1 MKKFVEK
8 DVAENPLYHD
18 TWKLLKK
25 YRDVVWSLEISVQHV
40 RSKFEI
46 EYGTSIEEF
55 LDSIYLAGADLNG
68 SDIEHHAKCIE
79 RSHKM
84 LKLLDSAVELLR
96 ARHKNGEAYYWLL
109 YYSFLSPQ
117 QLKNVEEIIENLRP
131 HIRDISF
138 RTYYRRR
145 REAIDALSSVLWGY
159 TSKDSLDSTHEE
171 VFSIQRLYRYF
182 AGRPLCCHPGCLLV
196 CQPGSHRRFQ
206 AGRIPAQQHDQRLV
220 GWRHTD
226 RR

>member
-40 RSKFEI
+40 RAKFEI

-55 LDSIYLAGADLNG
+55 LDSVYLAGADLNG

-84 LKLLDSAVELLR
+84 LKLLDTAVELLR
-96 ARHKNGEAYYWLL
+96 TRHKNGEAYYWLL

-138 RTYYRRR
+138 RTYYRKR
-145 REAIDALSSVLWGY
+145 REAIEALSSVLWGY
-159 TSKDSLDSTHEE
+159 TSKDSLDVLEQFFPEPKSTEK
-171 VFSIQRLYRYF
+171 
-182 AGRPLCCHPGCLLV
+182 
-196 CQPGSHRRFQ
+196 Q
-206 AGRIPAQQHDQRLV
+206 AGK
-220 GWRHTD
+220 
-226 RR
+226 

>member
-96 ARHKNGEAYYWLL
+96 TRHKNGEAYYWLL

-117 QLKNVEEIIENLRP
+117 QLKNVEEIIETLRP

-138 RTYYRRR
+138 RTYYRKR
-145 REAIDALSSVLWGY
+145 REAIEALSSVLWGY
-159 TSKDSLDSTHEE
+159 TSKDSLDMLEQFFPEPKS
-171 VFSIQRLYRYF
+171 SSGQS
-182 AGRPLCCHPGCLLV
+182 GK
-196 CQPGSHRRFQ
+196 
-206 AGRIPAQQHDQRLV
+206 
-220 GWRHTD
+220 
-226 RR
+226 